1 MILTILNTY
10 RLLQIFQKCPKLE
23 RLLLE
28 SDKYDGNT
36 FFTNLAKCLPTA
48 ANLRDLRYILNQNST
63 TLILLK
69 VLFFY
74 FFNSLNWKFLQIS
87 PAELLSFLNALK
99 RCPKFERFSF
109 LAVHECSSHAPWDEI
124 VLSSVCYALL
134 ENSLVKFVKEMPH
147 LVALCL
153 AGLAIDCNGAVKRRL
168 IEEVLPERPAFW
180 CHLSRNLPSDDP
192 SIPKIHYEDLVY
204 PMEEWYSPPRF

>member
-99 RCPKFERFSF
+99 SCNKFERFG
-109 LAVHECSSHAPWDEI
+109 LLIGNELNSSDHYAP
-124 VLSSVCYALL
+124 L

-192 SIPKIHYEDLVY
+192 SIPKIHYEDIVY